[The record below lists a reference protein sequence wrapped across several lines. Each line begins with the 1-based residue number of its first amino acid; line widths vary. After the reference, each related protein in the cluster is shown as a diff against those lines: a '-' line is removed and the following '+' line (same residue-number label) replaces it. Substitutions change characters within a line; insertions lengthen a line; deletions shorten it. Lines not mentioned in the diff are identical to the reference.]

1 MKCSDWRREDMY
13 DGQKISSHDHDI
25 WSTSSGALSEAE
37 CVSRH
42 ANLRLNEDD
51 ELLSRGVE
59 HRALIRRASAHTL
72 AEGNADMLR
81 MLRHSDG
88 QIHRDCGGCHGCQKV
103 MSECEWNY

>member
-42 ANLRLNEDD
+42 ANLRLNEMMNFSQ
-51 ELLSRGVE
+51 EAWSIVLLYEG
-59 HRALIRRASAHTL
+59 ASAHTL